1 MVRGLDYY
9 NHTIFEIMVQSQAFA
24 GREMTI
30 VAGGRYNGL
39 VAELGGPEVAGV
51 GFALGVER
59 LLLLLENEQVP
70 LPQISG
76 PDIYLV
82 NADAASSVE
91 VTRLLNELRQQGISA
106 ERDYLAKKV
115 KGQFKQANRLQAR
128 YTLTIGTAELA
139 AHQGR
144 LKRMRDGKELT
155 VDLTQLA
162 DLIAEV
168 RKG

>member
-1 MVRGLDYY
+1 M
-9 NHTIFEIMVQSQAFA
+9 
-24 GREMTI
+24 
-30 VAGGRYNGL
+30 
-39 VAELGGPEVAGV
+39 
-51 GFALGVER
+51 
-59 LLLLLENEQVP
+59 
-70 LPQISG
+70 
-76 PDIYLV
+76 V